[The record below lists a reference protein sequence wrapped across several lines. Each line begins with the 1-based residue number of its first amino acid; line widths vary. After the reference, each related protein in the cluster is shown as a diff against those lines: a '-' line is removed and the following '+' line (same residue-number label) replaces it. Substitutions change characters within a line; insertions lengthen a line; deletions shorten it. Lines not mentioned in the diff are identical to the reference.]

1 MRATKKSKRLCISF
15 LLFSVIV
22 ICAFFFFV
30 TKPYPTVTNV
40 PIMQIIIP
48 IGLFSAII
56 MPIPIKKITPIIAVN
71 KKAILNVFH
80 FFTLQSHFTFT
91 KVRIQLYFHS
101 CFYFNCYCI
110 PFALIIE
117 KD

>member
-1 MRATKKSKRLCISF
+1 MRATKSKRLCISF
-15 LLFSVIV
+15 LLLALCDLRIFL
-22 ICAFFFFV
+22 FV

-71 KKAILNVFH
+71 KSDIECV
-80 FFTLQSHFTFT
+80 
-91 KVRIQLYFHS
+91 
-101 CFYFNCYCI
+101 
-110 PFALIIE
+110 PFLHPPI
-117 KD
+117 K

>member
-1 MRATKKSKRLCISF
+1 MRATKSKRLCISF

-22 ICAFFFFV
+22 ICAFFFV

-71 KKAILNVFH
+71 KSDIECVPFLHPPISF
-80 FFTLQSHFTFT
+80 
-91 KVRIQLYFHS
+91 YFHKS
-101 CFYFNCYCI
+101 KNTTIFSFLLL
-110 PFALIIE
+110 F
-117 KD
+117 

>member
-1 MRATKKSKRLCISF
+1 MRATKSKRLCISF

-22 ICAFFFFV
+22 ICAFSFV

-71 KKAILNVFH
+71 KSDIECVPFLHPPISF
-80 FFTLQSHFTFT
+80 
-91 KVRIQLYFHS
+91 YFHKS
-101 CFYFNCYCI
+101 KNTTIFSFLLL
-110 PFALIIE
+110 F
-117 KD
+117 

>member
-1 MRATKKSKRLCISF
+1 MRATKSKRLCISF
-15 LLFSVIV
+15 LLLALF
-22 ICAFFFFV
+22 AHFLFV

-71 KKAILNVFH
+71 KSDIECVPFLHPNLIL
-80 FFTLQSHFTFT
+80 LSQ
-91 KVRIQLYFHS
+91 K
-101 CFYFNCYCI
+101 
-110 PFALIIE
+110 
-117 KD
+117 

>member
-1 MRATKKSKRLCISF
+1 MEKCYRLYPVTKSKRLYTGF
-15 LLFSVIV
+15 LLLTLLRFTHFS
-22 ICAFFFFV
+22 FV

-71 KKAILNVFH
+71 KSDIECVPFLHPPISF
-80 FFTLQSHFTFT
+80 
-91 KVRIQLYFHS
+91 YFHKS
-101 CFYFNCYCI
+101 KNTTIFSF
-110 PFALIIE
+110 LILF
-117 KD
+117 

>member
-1 MRATKKSKRLCISF
+1 MKKCYRLYPSNKKVRGCIQASYF
-15 LLFSVIV
+15 LTLLRFTHFS
-22 ICAFFFFV
+22 FV

-71 KKAILNVFH
+71 KSDIECVPFLHPPISF
-80 FFTLQSHFTFT
+80 
-91 KVRIQLYFHS
+91 YFHKS
-101 CFYFNCYCI
+101 KNTTIFSF
-110 PFALIIE
+110 LILF
-117 KD
+117 